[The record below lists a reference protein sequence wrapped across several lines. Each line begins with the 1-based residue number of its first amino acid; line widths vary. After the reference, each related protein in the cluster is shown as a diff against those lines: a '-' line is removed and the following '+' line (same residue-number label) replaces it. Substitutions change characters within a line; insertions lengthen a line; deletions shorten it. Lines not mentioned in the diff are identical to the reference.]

1 MPADENHIYL
11 ENLGIQFYRG
21 IGPVMQ
27 KMTGYSK
34 VNLFVGA
41 NNAGKSI
48 VLNFLSEFMNKD
60 DERRFTSIELGSVEY
75 HKGMESGPLA
85 AFVGISLL
93 EVVEKCK
100 REVKEDYANGTSLY
114 QLIDEIYQNSSE
126 LNCLWLESDNQTNGF
141 SCKLRGDFSE
151 DQLYGR
157 SWNLLWRALYPGVS
171 GGGINVWKGDSI
183 QKLQNFVTYERTGCS
198 LIPAKRQL
206 GPKDQAFDDLSG
218 KGLIDQLAEIQSPDH
233 HEQEKRVKF
242 NKINNFVQE
251 VIGKADAVIE
261 VPYHR
266 EHLLVHM
273 DNKVLPLESLGTGIH
288 EVILIAASCTLK
300 TEQIICI
307 EEPEIH
313 LHPTLQRKLINYLSQ
328 NTDNQYFIATH
339 SAAFIDTPGASI
351 YRVRNDG
358 VQTFIDSVATDGE
371 KRQLVNDLGY
381 KASDIIQANAVIWVE
396 GPSDKIYLKYWLKIA
411 APELEEGV
419 HFSIM
424 FFGGGLI
431 SHLSAA
437 NSDELSD
444 AEDDKLKDLIS
455 LRELNQN
462 MAILVDSDKS
472 SKNDELK
479 PAVKRIT
486 QELDEEGSESLAWIT
501 FGREIENYINYEL
514 LQNAIEFVHPKLY
527 GSAAG
532 EGGIFEHA
540 FYFNRVAKDDT
551 EPVYKATDKVKVAHK
566 VCRMLDENPTDH
578 EDVEV
583 VADLNVKIA
592 LLVEMIKTAN
602 SLEQASPTQSP
613 K

>member
-27 KMTGYSK
+27 IMTGFSK
-34 VNLFVGA
+34 INLFVGA

-48 VLNFLSEFMNKD
+48 VLNFISEFMDKD
-60 DERRFTSIELGSVEY
+60 NERRFSSVELGSVEY

-85 AFVGISLL
+85 AAVGVATLRVL
-93 EVVEKCK
+93 EKAMSEVRDAFKEGFSIHKLVE
-100 REVKEDYANGTSLY
+100 
-114 QLIDEIYQNSSE
+114 EIYNKNCE
-126 LNCLWLESDNQTNGF
+126 MDCLWLKSDNQTDKF
-141 SCKLRGDFSE
+141 EFHLRVYFDN
-151 DQLYGR
+151 DALHDTKWR
-157 SWNLLWRALYPGVS
+157 LLRDAFLPRAT
-171 GGGINVWKGDSI
+171 GGSIHDWLPDSI
-183 QKLQNFVTYERTGCS
+183 LSLQNFVTYEKTGCS

-233 HEQEKRVKF
+233 LEQEKRVKF
-242 NKINNFVQE
+242 NKINSFVQQ

-261 VPYHR
+261 VPHHR
-266 EHLLVHM
+266 NHLLVHM
-273 DNKVLPLESLGTGIH
+273 DNKVLPLDSLGTGIH

-339 SAAFIDTPGASI
+339 SAAFIDIPGASI

-455 LRELNQN
+455 LRKLNQN
-462 MAILVDSDKS
+462 MAILVDSDKT

-479 PAVKRIT
+479 PAVKRIA

-532 EGGIFEHA
+532 EGDIFEHA

-566 VCRMLDENPTDH
+566 VCKMLDENPTDH

-583 VADLNVKIA
+583 VADLNEKMA
-592 LLVEMIKTAN
+592 LLVEMIVTAN